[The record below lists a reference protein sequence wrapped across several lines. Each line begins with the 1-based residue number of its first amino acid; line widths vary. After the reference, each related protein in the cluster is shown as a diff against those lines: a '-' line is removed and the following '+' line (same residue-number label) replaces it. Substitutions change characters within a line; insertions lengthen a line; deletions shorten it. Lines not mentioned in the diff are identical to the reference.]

1 MSGFEAPR
9 DIAWTAKHRN
19 TLIRVPF
26 FRGEQTRIELRFPDP
41 SANPYLTLALIMA
54 AGLDGISRRT
64 EPGPETADR
73 SAGQVNERGS
83 AVDEAADR
91 LPYTLREAIAYME
104 QDDLVKDVLGQEFVR
119 LYTNAKKAE
128 WNEYMSQVSEWELE
142 KYLYRT

>member
-1 MSGFEAPR
+1 
-9 DIAWTAKHRN
+9 
-19 TLIRVPF
+19 
-26 FRGEQTRIELRFPDP
+26 
-41 SANPYLTLALIMA
+41 MA

>member
-1 MSGFEAPR
+1 M
-9 DIAWTAKHRN
+9 
-19 TLIRVPF
+19 
-26 FRGEQTRIELRFPDP
+26 
-41 SANPYLTLALIMA
+41 
-54 AGLDGISRRT
+54 
-64 EPGPETADR
+64 
-73 SAGQVNERGS
+73 
-83 AVDEAADR
+83 DEAADR